1 MKNARLKAPQD
12 KNALMNQQ
20 LECEIAGD
28 GRTVQTK
35 TGAFIAYCGS
45 RQIAERLVL
54 LLNLP
59 RTKT

>member
-1 MKNARLKAPQD
+1 MKNPRLKAPQD
-12 KNALMNQQ
+12 KNSLMNQQ

-45 RQIAERLVL
+45 RQIAERLLL